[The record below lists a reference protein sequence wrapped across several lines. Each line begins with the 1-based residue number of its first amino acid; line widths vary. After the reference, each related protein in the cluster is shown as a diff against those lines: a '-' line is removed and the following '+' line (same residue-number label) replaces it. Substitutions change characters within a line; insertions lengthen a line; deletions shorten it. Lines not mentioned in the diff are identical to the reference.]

1 MNSKKI
7 IAFVQLSR
15 PINIFITLASIPV
28 ACWIAGGM
36 MHDSLIILLA
46 ALTGVLVTAGA
57 NALNDSFDIEID
69 RINRPNRPLPLGVLT
84 QRNAQQMWFIVS
96 LSAICINVFINPLAL
111 LIVIFAVVLLY
122 YYSARL
128 KRTIIAGNIVVGLMT
143 GMAFIYGGVMVG
155 HIERAL
161 VPAVFAFLI
170 NFARELVKDVEDME
184 GDRKEHAVTLPVKYG
199 VRPALILATLS
210 LLTLISITCAVV
222 VFSVY
227 HSAFMYIVLVA
238 DILMCVSVVM
248 MWQGSSSINMRRVSG
263 NLKLSMIIGLM
274 AIIAGSV

>member
-1 MNSKKI
+1 
-7 IAFVQLSR
+7 LSR
-15 PINIFITLASIPV
+15 PVNIFIILASIPV
-28 ACWIAGGM
+28 ACWIAGGTT
-36 MHDSLIILLA
+36 HDSLFIFLA
-46 ALTGVLVTAGA
+46 ALTGALVMAGA
-57 NALNDSFDIEID
+57 NAINDSFDIEID

-96 LSAICINVFINPLAL
+96 VTAICINVFINPL
-111 LIVIFAVVLLY
+111 VVFAVALLY

-128 KRTIIAGNIVVGLMT
+128 KRTIVAGNVVVGLMT
-143 GMAFIYGGVMVG
+143 GMAFIYGGAIVG

-199 VRPALILATLS
+199 VRPSLILATLS

-222 VFSVY
+222 KYSVY
-227 HSAFMYIVLVA
+227 HSAFMYIVFVA
-238 DILMCVSVVM
+238 DILMCVSGVM
-248 MWQGSSSINMRRVSG
+248 MWQGSSSINMRRVSS
-263 NLKLSMIIGLM
+263 NLKISMVIGLM
-274 AIIAGSV
+274 AIIAGSL